1 MAKKEANFDLY
12 IYTIYLSKLAYKQ
25 IHKVATSLKLI
36 ML

>member
-1 MAKKEANFDLY
+1 MAKKKLTLIY